1 MSIYIRDPQNG
12 IYWMRF
18 KVQGRSLHES
28 TGFADRSRAQEVHDR
43 RRLQLLDEARLGRKP
58 DHTWEE
64 AAGEWLVQH
73 AQKRT
78 LAKDQEIIRWLHPWL
93 NGKQLGEINRE
104 LLEKIRRAKIK
115 ESSPSTANRYMALV
129 RAILRAAWHD
139 WDWID
144 SVPRIGMSRVDNTRL
159 VTISREK
166 AEELLVELPPHL
178 AAMARFTLETG
189 LRRHNVTHLRWE
201 QVDLEQRLAWI
212 PGEKMKNG
220 KPLGIPLSEVA
231 VTVLTQQKG
240 QHREYVFVYQGAPVY
255 QTSTRA
261 FKTAVQRAGLQADFR
276 WHDLRHVWA
285 SWLAQDGTPILAL
298 QELGG
303 WQSEAMVRRYAHFSV
318 DHLRRYVERPATE
331 AEKGGAQNVYR
342 PKLSVIKGGLST

>member
-28 TGFADRSRAQEVHDR
+28 TGFADRARAQEAHDR

-58 DHTWEE
+58 DRAWED

-73 AQKRT
+73 AHKRT

-93 NGKQLGEINRE
+93 SGKRLSEIDRD

-115 ESSPSTANRYMALV
+115 ASSPSTANRYMALV
-129 RAILRAAWHD
+129 RAILRSAWRD
-139 WDWID
+139 WGWID
-144 SVPRIGMSRVDNTRL
+144 SIPRIGMSRVDNARL

-166 AEELLVELPPHL
+166 AEELLAELPPHL

-201 QVDLEQRLAWI
+201 QVDLERRLLWI
-212 PGEKMKNG
+212 PGEKTKNG
-220 KPLGIPLSEVA
+220 KPLGVPLSEA
-231 VTVLTQQKG
+231 ATQVLMQQKG
-240 QHREYVFVYQGAPVY
+240 NHREYVFIYQDGPVY

-261 FKTAVQRAGLQADFR
+261 FKTAAKRAGLPADFR

-318 DHLRRYVERPATE
+318 EHLRLYVDRSTE
-331 AEKGGAQNVYR
+331 EGGAQKAYR
-342 PKLSVIKGGLST
+342 PKLRVVKGGVSA